1 MINFSNTIGSI
12 NGFIKV
18 VTILYKKSRMNFGSN
33 RDKTAKE
40 LRKEERVY
48 DDALQ
53 VLTDNGV
60 IAGINR

>member
-1 MINFSNTIGSI
+1 
-12 NGFIKV
+12 
-18 VTILYKKSRMNFGSN
+18 MNFGSN

-60 IAGINR
+60 IKID